1 MNSRTLNFLT
11 LNLFKSTPA
20 RGIKAG
26 SALCGKI
33 FVLALLFGISSQSQ
47 ALQLGKHRGAAII
60 GQPLNIGIQATIGS
74 PDELAAGCLDV
85 DVYYADNRVEKSRVR
100 VSSEKSGTSPQDVL
114 IRVGT
119 TVAIDEPVV
128 TIYLRT
134 GCIQKIEKR
143 YVVLADVLSESA
155 AGSLAAVPSQARP
168 PGATS
173 QSESSRS
180 PGSVLPNS
188 REARRIE
195 QEAQREARKNR
206 SSAAKLAR
214 DSRQASPPGGSIDSP
229 LGIPA
234 EPRAAR
240 TEKKTASSISKPAA
254 LEKPTSRL
262 RLEPLEL
269 LAERDPTL
277 KPSVEL
283 RTAPTN
289 DPAQRSAAAALWR
302 AIAAQPEDIL
312 GDSQKLKSLESAVS
326 GLQVQMKKN
335 ELDMQAL
342 GGDIK
347 QAQTEKY
354 ANPLVYGLGFL
365 LFLAALGLAL
375 TLRKRGAE
383 TKTEGDVQPWWRKG
397 SGQQV
402 GWADSGQAMKFS
414 SEPSAYESEIESPR
428 STGGHAASSVSYL
441 DLDLSDADS
450 KVPSSPAGV
459 GRGEALISPS
469 RSGIHQAA
477 VKSEPTVNLRGD
489 FAQSM
494 TSAGRAVK
502 AEELFDVQQQADFF
516 VSLGQ
521 KDQAIEVL
529 RSHIEESEE
538 TSALV
543 YLDLLKLYHQLNEK
557 LEFEA
562 FRQEFNAKFNAEMPE
577 FDAYCDAAGGVGLQ
591 GYPLALSRI
600 VALWP
605 SAKVLT
611 VIEESMFR
619 EPDSQ
624 THTFDLEA
632 YRELLLLYAMVK
644 DILHSQSAGKGPA
657 LPAVPSRINRNKRSE
672 LGRDTAPEP
681 DVPGEHVSNFPLT
694 AVVPLAATPGPG
706 VAGTG
711 LDLDLDLSGLGRLD
725 SDEGEFTKPQLP
737 DTSYTL
743 GNAIPAAATH
753 RAAVNAAG
761 FTLPEN
767 SIDFEFDQPA
777 SAELVTK
784 KRIGQPPR
792 N

>member
-1 MNSRTLNFLT
+1 MAAHS
-11 LNLFKSTPA
+11 S
-20 RGIKAG
+20 
-26 SALCGKI
+26 KI
-33 FVLALLFGISSQSQ
+33 FLIALWICASSSSQ

-85 DVYYADNRVEKSRVR
+85 EVFYADNRVEKSRVR
-100 VSSEKSGTSPQDVL
+100 VSSEKSGTNPQDVL

-134 GCIQKIEKR
+134 GCTQKIEKR

-155 AGSLAAVPSQARP
+155 AASLSTLPALPSQARA
-168 PGATS
+168 PGANL
-173 QSESSRS
+173 QSDASKVLGAVQ
-180 PGSVLPNS
+180 PGG
-188 REARRIE
+188 REARRIKR
-195 QEAQREARKNR
+195 EAQREARKIKP
-206 SSAAKLAR
+206 SAVKPAR
-214 DSRQASPPGGSIDSP
+214 DPLQSSLQGGALDAP
-229 LGIPA
+229 LDNPA
-234 EPRAAR
+234 EPKAAR
-240 TEKKTASSISKPAA
+240 TEKKTTSSTSKAA
-254 LEKPTSRL
+254 VPEKPKSRL
-262 RLEPLEL
+262 RLEPLDL

-283 RTAPTN
+283 RTVPTS

-312 GDSQKLKSLESAVS
+312 GDSQKIKSLESAVS

-335 ELDMQAL
+335 ELDMQVL
-342 GGDIK
+342 GGDVK
-347 QAQTEKY
+347 QAQAEKY

-365 LFLAALGLAL
+365 LFLAALGVVLA
-375 TLRKRGAE
+375 LRKRAAGAKAE
-383 TKTEGDVQPWWRKG
+383 DDVQPWWRKG
-397 SGQQV
+397 TGQQV
-402 GWADSGQAMKFS
+402 GWADSGQDVKSAV
-414 SEPSAYESEIESPR
+414 EPSAYESEMGSDP
-428 STGGHAASSVSYL
+428 STSGYLASLENYL
-441 DLDLSDADS
+441 DLDLSDAGQ
-450 KVPSSPAGV
+450 KPPANPAGL
-459 GRGEALISPS
+459 GRAGASKLPLSSGTQEAA
-469 RSGIHQAA
+469 G
-477 VKSEPTVNLRGD
+477 KGEPTVNLRGD

-494 TSAGRAVK
+494 TFAGRAVK

-577 FDAYCDAAGGVGLQ
+577 FDAYTDAANGEGLQ
-591 GYPLALSRI
+591 GYPVALSRI

-624 THTFDLEA
+624 TPTFDLEA
-632 YRELLLLYAMVK
+632 YRELLLLYAMMK
-644 DILHSQSAGKGPA
+644 DMLHSQSVGKGPT
-657 LPAVPSRINRNKRSE
+657 LPVVPTRTERSHRAEAGANTVPESSVLPSRASSFPA
-672 LGRDTAPEP
+672 TS
-681 DVPGEHVSNFPLT
+681 VVPLT
-694 AVVPLAATPGPG
+694 ANLQSTLPSGNLG
-706 VAGTG
+706 V
-711 LDLDLDLSGLGRLD
+711 DVDLSGLGRVDLD
-725 SDEGEFTKPQLP
+725 KAALVNPGSPESSHTFNDSIVAAPAYRNGENPADFLLP
-737 DTSYTL
+737 D
-743 GNAIPAAATH
+743 
-753 RAAVNAAG
+753 
-761 FTLPEN
+761 N
-767 SIDFEFDQPA
+767 SIDFDFDQPA
-777 SAELVTK
+777 SAELAAK
-784 KRIGQPPR
+784 KPSIQPPQKS
-792 N
+792 